1 MVDLILKCREK
12 TKNNFL
18 EWHRRLKY
26 FETNRLGQL
35 MGKIAYI
42 LHRKHLNT
50 PIKHGKEIWIHG
62 AQEVQYINQI

>member
-35 MGKIAYI
+35 MGEDSLY
-42 LHRKHLNT
+42 T
-50 PIKHGKEIWIHG
+50 
-62 AQEVQYINQI
+62 AQKTLKYTNKTWQRDMNSRCTRSSVY